1 MNIARRGQGVEGRY
15 FRKDRIP
22 SVIKQVN
29 EETVGEVE
37 EFLDVTFLILS
48 IMSFLIQFLMN
59 TMYSFRQYYF
69 S

>member
-1 MNIARRGQGVEGRY
+1 MPSVARVWRGRY
-15 FRKDRIP
+15 IRKDRIP
-22 SVIKQVN
+22 GVIKQVN

-37 EFLDVTFLILS
+37 EVLDVMFLILS

-59 TMYSFRQYYF
+59 TMYSFSQNYF